1 MAPADEATNGQD
13 GPDYKLVVANKNYSS
28 WSLRGWL
35 AMKLTGAAF
44 EEIVV
49 PLRVPETRELIMRH
63 SPSGKVPC
71 LIHGN
76 VTVWETLAI
85 VEYLAEQF
93 PDAGLWPQ
101 DSGARAHARAI
112 SSEMHAGFMMLRKAM
127 PMNIRASLPGWGMSQ
142 DGVQGDINRVESIWR
157 DARSRYGAGGDF
169 LFGAFSAADAMFAP
183 VALRFKTYGVSLGE
197 SAAAYVEALLAHPP
211 LAEWIA
217 AAKSE
222 PWMIPDYE
230 KDGINGPAAP
240 AAS

>member
-1 MAPADEATNGQD
+1 MAEATEQTSTSFNG
-13 GPDYKLVVANKNYSS
+13 GLKLVIANKNYSS

-35 AMKLTGAAF
+35 AMKLTGAPF

-71 LIHGN
+71 LIDGD

-85 VEYLAEQF
+85 IEYLAEKF
-93 PDAGLWPQ
+93 PAAGLWP
-101 DSGARAHARAI
+101 SEAGARAHARAI

-127 PMNIRASLPGWGMSQ
+127 PMNIRESLPGYGMAL
-142 DGVQGDINRVESIWR
+142 DGVQGDINRIESIWR
-157 DARSRYGAGGDF
+157 DARGRYGAGGDY
-169 LFGAFSAADAMFAP
+169 LFGAFSAVDAMFAP
-183 VALRFKTYGVSLGE
+183 VALRFKTYSVTLGE
-197 SAAAYVEALLAHPP
+197 SAAAYVEALLAYPA

-217 AAKSE
+217 AAKVE

-230 KDGINGPAAP
+230 KDGINGPAGP
-240 AAS
+240 SAS

>member
-1 MAPADEATNGQD
+1 MAEGTEQTGAGLNG
-13 GPDYKLVVANKNYSS
+13 GLKLVIANKNYSS

-35 AMKLTGAAF
+35 ALKLTGAPF

-71 LIHGN
+71 LIDGDI
-76 VTVWETLAI
+76 TVWETLAI
-85 VEYLAEQF
+85 IEYLAEKF
-93 PDAGLWPQ
+93 PAAGLWP
-101 DSGARAHARAI
+101 SEAGARAHARAI

-127 PMNIRASLPGWGMSQ
+127 PMNIRESLPGYGMAQ
-142 DGVQGDINRVESIWR
+142 DGVQGDINRIESIWR

-169 LFGAFSAADAMFAP
+169 LFGTFSAADAMFAP

-217 AAKSE
+217 AAKVE

-230 KDGINGPAAP
+230 KDGINGPAGP
-240 AAS
+240 AA